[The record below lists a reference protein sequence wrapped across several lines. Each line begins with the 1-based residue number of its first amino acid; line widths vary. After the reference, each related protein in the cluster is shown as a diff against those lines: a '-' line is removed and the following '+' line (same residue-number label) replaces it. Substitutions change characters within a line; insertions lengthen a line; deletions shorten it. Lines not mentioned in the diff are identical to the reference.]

1 MSKLLKLTAAAGV
14 ALALSTSAS
23 AAMVTQWSYNL
34 TSKWSAATGS
44 GPAAVTGAGTQTLAW
59 GTSTGAGQS
68 KLIVTDPAAGLADTN
83 MGPAAGVTVTHENRP
98 ITNFAGAFSTATL
111 QTTLFL
117 APNLPFPLP
126 GSNRVQNIDI
136 KFVETLN
143 QTGTCSIVSATPC
156 RDLFVLA
163 NPGQVAGAEQFEF
176 DGYTYTLTVFPLSL
190 GSFQTLPPAA
200 CAEAGVA
207 AGCVGFSTEE
217 NSVTNVPFGFR
228 ITARA
233 IEVSEPGILAL
244 AGLGLAGLGFAA
256 RRRKAA

>member
-1 MSKLLKLTAAAGV
+1 MSKFLKLTAAAGV

-23 AAMVTQWSYNL
+23 AALVTQWSYSLN
-34 TSKWSAATGS
+34 SQWSAANGS
-44 GPAAVTGAGTQTLAW
+44 GPAAVTGVGTQTLSW

-68 KLIVTDPAAGLADTN
+68 KLIVTDPAAGTVNTN
-83 MGPAAGVTVTHENRP
+83 AAPAAGVTVTHENRP
-98 ITNFAGAFSTATL
+98 ITNFQGAFSNSTL
-111 QTTLFL
+111 SATLFL
-117 APNLPFPLP
+117 APLLPDALP
-126 GSNRVQNIDI
+126 GFNRVQNIDI

-143 QTGTCSIVSATPC
+143 QTGTCSVVSTTPC

-176 DGYTYTLTVFPLSL
+176 DGYLYTLTVFPLNL
-190 GSFQTLPPAA
+190 GDFEVLPTAA
-200 CAEAGVA
+200 CTEAGLA
-207 AGCVGFSTEE
+207 AGCVGFTTEE
-217 NSVTNVPFGFR
+217 NAITNVPFGFR